1 MAKKKQRVC
10 LVSKLPKGQKIVHG
24 VLSPLIV
31 DNVSVP
37 VIYDPIENLVMVIDY
52 GIDSAVAE
60 KASDICSLFGVHL

>member
-1 MAKKKQRVC
+1 MSKKPQRVC
-10 LVSKLPKGQKIVHG
+10 LISKLPKGQKIVHG

-31 DNVSVP
+31 DKVSVP

-52 GIDSAVAE
+52 GIDTAVAE

>member
-37 VIYDPIENLVMVIDY
+37 VIYDTIENLVMVIDY

>member
-10 LVSKLPKGQKIVHG
+10 LVSKLPNGQKIVHG

-31 DNVSVP
+31 DKVSVP